1 MTEKFEAYALVE
13 LFGHQRMA
21 GKVTEQ
27 AIGGASFIRIDVPET
42 SRQPGFSRIL
52 NPSSIYAINPITL
65 EAMVEVAENLNTA
78 PIQEWD
84 IRETVRKAK
93 AALEAPKE
101 ELTDEDLYHM
111 REAERELDFEEEE
124 EEDTWQG
131 MNDIRPDD
139 NDLPL

>member
-27 AIGGASFIRIDVPET
+27 SIGGASFIRIDVPET

-65 EAMVEVAENLNTA
+65 EAMTEMAASLDKA
-78 PIQEWD
+78 PLQAWD
-84 IRETVRKAK
+84 IRETVAKAK
-93 AALEAPKE
+93 AALEAPNSEFSE
-101 ELTDEDLYHM
+101 EDIQRM
-111 REAERELDFEEEE
+111 REAEKDLDFEDEEH
-124 EEDTWQG
+124 G
-131 MNDIRPDD
+131 D
-139 NDLPL
+139 NDWDHYIPD

>member
-84 IRETVRKAK
+84 IRKTVAKAK

-101 ELTDEDLYHM
+101 ELSDEELYRM

-139 NDLPL
+139 DDLPL